1 MSHLNIE
8 SSYVFCK
15 NIYIFPSSCLTS
27 GLAVYFCKLTGCL
40 MSDSLTLRSDSSQ
53 AGARWAVYSV
63 IHSLVTPPAPLCISL
78 YFCITARCE
87 VCEVYFRSL
96 ILIWR
101 MHRGADEILQKEF
114 HAAFQSRAS
123 ECKAVFLIVF
133 IFFRYLPM
141 MGRKVNLFW
150 PITLVEKSV
159 AYNNILQ
166 TGFKLVLTVRILQ
179 TLGFQP
185 CYVFILDSLQAQWI
199 TVYGPRI
206 LNKMLHPNLQI
217 LPVEI
222 NTNVYV
228 VCVQSNWV
236 LSLYVMN
243 ISSITLSQIS
253 FYCIFCPL
261 SLDWVQRYK
270 NAKDAISCRRP
281 NPCSL
286 PAWDGDYWF
295 ITS

>member
-1 MSHLNIE
+1 MQKNAIFSSASWEKSPVTHLTDAPGRWWNITKRI
-8 SSYVFCK
+8 S
-15 NIYIFPSSCLTS
+15 
-27 GLAVYFCKLTGCL
+27 
-40 MSDSLTLRSDSSQ
+40 R
-53 AGARWAVYSV
+53 
-63 IHSLVTPPAPLCISL
+63 CISIEGL
-78 YFCITARCE
+78 
-87 VCEVYFRSL
+87 
-96 ILIWR
+96 W
-101 MHRGADEILQKEF
+101 M
-114 HAAFQSRAS
+114 QSS
-123 ECKAVFLIVF
+123 FLIVF

-270 NAKDAISCRRP
+270 NAERCNFLPQAQPLLSSCMRWR
-281 NPCSL
+281 L
-286 PAWDGDYWF
+286 LVH
-295 ITS
+295 

>member
-1 MSHLNIE
+1 MRYFLLSAE
-8 SSYVFCK
+8 K
-15 NIYIFPSSCLTS
+15 NYQS
-27 GLAVYFCKLTGCL
+27 
-40 MSDSLTLRSDSSQ
+40 
-53 AGARWAVYSV
+53 
-63 IHSLVTPPAPLCISL
+63 
-78 YFCITARCE
+78 
-87 VCEVYFRSL
+87 
-96 ILIWR
+96 LIWR

-123 ECKAVFLIVF
+123 ECKADFWLFL
-133 IFFRYLPM
+133 FFRYLPM

-199 TVYGPRI
+199 TVYGRRI
-206 LNKMLHPNLQI
+206 LNKMLHPSLQI

-222 NTNVYV
+222 TTNVFV

-243 ISSITLSQIS
+243 IFSFTLSQIS

-261 SLDWVQRYK
+261 SLDWVGTTLQKRK
-270 NAKDAISCRRP
+270 KMQFLATSPTPALFLHEMAIIGSLTHLRDLCLHTAKKS
-281 NPCSL
+281 
-286 PAWDGDYWF
+286 
-295 ITS
+295 TSEA